1 MLEVTFKLPDS
12 LANAFGE
19 TPEKRGRRL
28 MEDAAVE
35 EYRNGQISQRQ
46 VGEMLG
52 LDYWQTEQFLRNRNV
67 SLSYSLGDL
76 DADISTLEEILGP
89 K

>member
-1 MLEVTFKLPDS
+1 MVEVTFKLPDS
-12 LANAFGE
+12 LANTFGE
-19 TPEKRGRRL
+19 TPEARGRRL

-35 EYRNGQISQRQ
+35 EYRNGQVSQRQ

-52 LDYWQTEQFLRNRNV
+52 LDYWQTEQFLRIRNI
-67 SLSYSLGDL
+67 SMGYLLGDL
-76 DADISTLEEILGP
+76 EADVSTLEEILAS